1 MQGGKLGNCPP
12 MKQWIVEK
20 QGYQF
25 FLKKMA
31 LLCWVTALVRG
42 NNPLGQCHFIGEM
55 TLQGVPFPSQITL
68 IIKSK
73 GSPCY

>member
-25 FLKKMA
+25 FVENGTPMSGHFPYEMA
-31 LLCWVTALVRG
+31 L
-42 NNPLGQCHFIGEM
+42 PS
-55 TLQGVPFPSQITL
+55 GVISSPSGLWPSCKEITP
-68 IIKSK
+68 S
-73 GSPCY
+73 GSAIS

>member
-25 FLKKMA
+25 FVENGTPMSGHFPYEMA
-31 LLCWVTALVRG
+31 LPEGVISSHEGRR
-42 NNPLGQCHFIGEM
+42 PEGEE
-55 TLQGVPFPSQITL
+55 ITPEGRA
-68 IIKSK
+68 IS
-73 GSPCY
+73 